1 MTGSPENIMKQLSVE
16 EKTGDISISAKA
28 APALCTGVLP
38 DLLFPEIQGAQGFAL
53 VVSSFTFTFFCRS
66 KIILPS

>member
-38 DLLFPEIQGAQGFAL
+38 DLFFPGDSGSTR
-53 VVSSFTFTFFCRS
+53 VCSCSFIFYLYIF
-66 KIILPS
+66 LQE